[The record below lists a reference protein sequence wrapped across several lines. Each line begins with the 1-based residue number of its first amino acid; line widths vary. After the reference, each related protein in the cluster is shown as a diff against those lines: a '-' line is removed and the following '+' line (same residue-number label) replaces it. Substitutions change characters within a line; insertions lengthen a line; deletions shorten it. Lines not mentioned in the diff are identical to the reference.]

1 MHEDV
6 KFPCTYWT
14 YEATTNGSLGKSN
27 VGVIY
32 PCKHCSYEL
41 TQKGELKGHKKSVH
55 EGFKNQT
62 NITALKQSWY
72 EILKTTRNE
81 YLKESNFFVHI
92 AHMKQQQMEHLQ
104 NTGTKLMKVCSIA
117 ATKQLESL
125 KERKKSMH
133 EGVKYQ
139 CKYCSY
145 EATMI
150 GLLKEHKRKVHEG
163 V

>member
-1 MHEDV
+1 M
-6 KFPCTYWT
+6 
-14 YEATTNGSLGKSN
+14 SN
-27 VGVIY
+27 SMNL
-32 PCKHCSYEL
+32 KHGC
-41 TQKGELKGHKKSVH
+41 
-55 EGFKNQT
+55 N
-62 NITALKQSWY
+62 TAETLAK
-72 EILKTTRNE
+72 
-81 YLKESNFFVHI
+81 
-92 AHMKQQQMEHLQ
+92 HLQ
-104 NTGTKLMKVCSIA
+104 NTGRKLMKVCNIA
-117 ATKQLESL
+117 ATKQLQSL